1 MLNIFCKVQKS
12 ISIYTIEHF
21 MKKLLV
27 ILSLLPALVYAWE
40 PTKPVTVIF
49 PNGPGAGNEISFR
62 IVADQIE
69 KSTSAKFI
77 SEYKPGADG
86 NIAGNYFNNA
96 SPDGHTIM
104 VPACQSNW
112 VTPGIWYP
120 RIVKYD
126 AQNWEPVA
134 NIARSPLAFWA
145 NPKSP
150 VNTPEDLVKLIK
162 SKSRP
167 VNIAI
172 GGGGHKLAVE
182 YLTTYLSVTGGDL
195 VETPMYKG
203 PAQALMDVMGGSAE
217 FGVTPV
223 AVGWPHVQTGKLKLI
238 GIADTRVLPG
248 LEKYPLMTR
257 VVPNLSIHGCW
268 NIVLPPNTPPDI
280 QTWYHNQFIST
291 IRSTQSATKFRE
303 NMMYITT
310 EEHTPQGVRAS
321 MHRLRQQWQ
330 PIAKKITP

>member
-1 MLNIFCKVQKS
+1 MRTLKFLALMLITTS
-12 ISIYTIEHF
+12 
-21 MKKLLV
+21 
-27 ILSLLPALVYAWE
+27 ALAWQ
-40 PTKPVTVIF
+40 PIKPITVVF

-62 IVADQIE
+62 IVADQVE
-69 KSTSAKFI
+69 KKTGAKFV

-86 NIAGNYFNNA
+86 NIAGNYFATANN
-96 SPDGHTIM
+96 DGHTVM
-104 VPACQSNW
+104 MPACQSNW
-112 VTPGIWYP
+112 VTPDIWYSKM
-120 RIVKYD
+120 VKYD
-126 AQNWEPVA
+126 AQNFEPVA

-145 NPKSP
+145 NPRSP
-150 VNTPEDLVKLIK
+150 INTPEELVKLIQ

-182 YLTTYLSVTGGDL
+182 YLKTHLAVPGGDL

-223 AVGWPHVQTGKLKLI
+223 AVGWPHVQSGKLKLI
-238 GIADTRVLPG
+238 GIADTRTLPG

-268 NIVLPPNTPPDI
+268 NLVLPPGTPQDV
-280 QTWYHNQFIST
+280 QAWYHDNFVPA
-291 IRSTQSATKFRE
+291 IRSRESVQKFHD
-303 NMMYITT
+303 NMMYITPA
-310 EEHTPQGVRAS
+310 EHTPEGVRAA
-321 MHRLRQQWQ
+321 MYRLRYQWQ
-330 PIAKKITP
+330 PIARKIKPE

>member
-1 MLNIFCKVQKS
+1 
-12 ISIYTIEHF
+12 
-21 MKKLLV
+21 MKQF
-27 ILSLLPALVYAWE
+27 LSLLTLVPAMALAWQ

-62 IVADQIE
+62 IVAEQIE
-69 KSTSAKFI
+69 RTSNVKFV

-86 NIAGNYFNNA
+86 NIAGNYFN
-96 SPDGHTIM
+96 SLLPDGHTIM

-112 VTPGIWYP
+112 VTPDIWYSKM
-120 RIVKYD
+120 VKYD

-150 VNTPEDLVKLIK
+150 INTPEDLVKLIN

-182 YLTTYLSVTGGDL
+182 YLTTYLSVPGGDR

-203 PAQALMDVMGGSAE
+203 PAQALLDVMGGAVE

-223 AVGWPHVQTGKLKLI
+223 AVGYPHVQAGKLKLI
-238 GIADTRVLPG
+238 GIADTKVLPG
-248 LEKYPLMTR
+248 LEKYPLMTA

-268 NIVLPPNTPPDI
+268 NIVLPPGTPQEI
-280 QTWYHNQFIST
+280 QSWYNKNFVPV
-291 IRSTQSATKFRE
+291 IRNAQSAEKFKE
-303 NMMYITT
+303 NMMYITVN
-310 EEHTPQGVRAS
+310 EHSPEGVRAS
-321 MHRLRQQWQ
+321 MHKLRQQWQ
-330 PIAKKITP
+330 PIAKKINPQQ

>member
-1 MLNIFCKVQKS
+1 
-12 ISIYTIEHF
+12 
-21 MKKLLV
+21 MKQF
-27 ILSLLPALVYAWE
+27 LSLLALVPAMALAWQ

-62 IVADQIE
+62 IVAEQIE
-69 KSTSAKFI
+69 RTSNVKFV

-86 NIAGNYFNNA
+86 NIAGNYFN
-96 SPDGHTIM
+96 SLLPDGHTIM

-112 VTPGIWYP
+112 VTPDIWYSKM
-120 RIVKYD
+120 VKYD

-150 VNTPEDLVKLIK
+150 INTPEDLVKLIN

-182 YLTTYLSVTGGDL
+182 YLTTYLSVPGGDR

-203 PAQALMDVMGGSAE
+203 PAQALLDVMGGAVE

-223 AVGWPHVQTGKLKLI
+223 AVGYPHVQAGKLKLI
-238 GIADTRVLPG
+238 GIADTRVLQG
-248 LEKYPLMTR
+248 LEKYPLMTA

-268 NIVLPPNTPPDI
+268 NIVLPPGTPQEI
-280 QTWYHNQFIST
+280 QSWYNKNFVPV
-291 IRSTQSATKFRE
+291 IRNAQSAEKFKE
-303 NMMYITT
+303 NMMYITVN
-310 EEHTPQGVRAS
+310 EHSPEGVRAS
-321 MHRLRQQWQ
+321 MHKLRQQWQ
-330 PIAKKITP
+330 PIAKKINPQQ